1 MLRCW
6 AVAFL
11 FLCALPLGACGA
23 DPGTAA
29 APTPGGAAALTAT
42 PLSATPAP
50 TAALAATSPPTHTAP
65 TAAAT
70 PTLPPGM
77 FANPVIRQDFP
88 DPDVLKVGDTYYA
101 YATGNF
107 EAKISIQAARSTD
120 LVHWEISPD
129 ALPAFAPWAEPDP
142 GLVWAPEVTTTADG
156 KGYVM
161 YFAARVAGTSI
172 QCIGVARSAKP
183 EGPFASPD
191 EQPFICQRDRGGSID
206 PSSFVD
212 EDGTRYLLWK
222 NDGNSGG
229 GETWL
234 TIQRVSADGRTLEG
248 EATQLVK
255 ADQSWEG
262 QVVEAPTLWKHA
274 GKYYLFYSANAYNT
288 PQYAIGY
295 AVADTPLGP
304 YQKATKPLVA
314 SKLKDGVV
322 GPGGQDIVVGPDG
335 ATWMAYHS
343 WGPGYRTMSLDELAW
358 DGETPVLK
366 GPDGPRVAQPVP

>member
-1 MLRCW
+1 
-6 AVAFL
+6 
-11 FLCALPLGACGA
+11 
-23 DPGTAA
+23 
-29 APTPGGAAALTAT
+29 
-42 PLSATPAP
+42 
-50 TAALAATSPPTHTAP
+50 
-65 TAAAT
+65 
-70 PTLPPGM
+70 
-77 FANPVIRQDFP
+77 VIRQDFP
-88 DPDVLKVGDTYYA
+88 DPDLLKVGDTYYA

-107 EAKISIQAARSTD
+107 DAKISIQTARSND
-120 LVHWEISPD
+120 LVHWEILPD
-129 ALPAFAPWAEPDP
+129 ALPNFAPWAEPDP

-156 KGYVM
+156 TGYVM

-172 QCIGVARSAKP
+172 QCIGVATSARP
-183 EGPFASPD
+183 EGPFESPNA
-191 EQPFICQRDRGGSID
+191 QPFICQRDRGGSID
-206 PSSFVD
+206 PSAFVD
-212 EDGTRYLLWK
+212 DDGTRYLLWK

-234 TIQRVSADGRTLEG
+234 TIERVSADGQTLEG
-248 EATQLVK
+248 EATELIK

-295 AVADTPLGP
+295 AEAATPLGP
-304 YQKATKPLVA
+304 YRKAPKPLVA
-314 SKLKDGVV
+314 SSLKDGVV

-335 ATWMAYHS
+335 ATWMLYHA

-358 DGETPVLK
+358 DGDAPVLK